1 MSLKRAAL
9 LIVLGGTVLP
19 AIAQQIEL
27 PGSSGSTPANR
38 ANGDTP
44 GTARPKVDET
54 ALRYFASQGDTRRL
68 EAEIAR
74 LRALYPEWS
83 PPADLFGPQTDTELE
98 RMWKLYADGKYSDV
112 RSAIAARQAADP
124 AWDPPA
130 DLIARLNESE
140 TRQRLINASDAQQ
153 WSTVLRLATETPG
166 VLTCS
171 NVDILWRVAEA
182 FSKTNQLPR
191 ALDAYTYVLTNC
203 NDPNE
208 RLATMQKAIPLL
220 TDEQI
225 AKLMELERKDADD
238 KPEFDVLRDDLIR
251 RRMGKAA
258 ENPEFSV
265 PDHDIKRM
273 EELSR
278 QSTTPGDPLL
288 LGWYLFRHDEAQRAL
303 EWFKLA
309 LDRKGGPKS
318 AEGYVLALNFL
329 GRALEAEP
337 IAYEWRDSAPENN
350 KAYLDVVISLL
361 TADPPPVLDEI
372 VLSRFSPVVMRDKYV
387 PGAQALGWYAYNT
400 GQIVTSQSWFE
411 TALTWDPNDEPS
423 AYGLSLTFW
432 RLGDQAR
439 LMAMVRSWGPRS
451 ERIVALVDPVV
462 RARLEAR
469 NAQTTTLRYN
479 DPLIAAAARL
489 TPTPTLQPPPLGAP
503 TVNAGRGYVPGVATP
518 QFVPVPGAASVQPGA
533 PALSYAPTGQ
543 FQPVPQFQGAQVQGV
558 QLQGVPGTYQPTA
571 QFQPLP
577 GAVGQPVTTQVA
589 AERAYATPVAA
600 SYAPAPPRRRS
611 VTRSVARTGSTVS
624 DVGGG
629 GGGAAS
635 SLARGW
641 QLMEMNR
648 PMEAIPAF
656 DYAIKYGTGRTAED
670 AAYGKSLAY
679 LRKGMTNAASAAA
692 LEAPQSP
699 RRSLALTKDLLT
711 QRAYEFYKDSRYVEA
726 LIALD
731 ELARIAPEQQDL
743 MLMRAWCYY
752 KIRDFQSANR
762 IFKALAAQGNTE
774 AMNGTQAILAA
785 TRQMKDAY

>member
-27 PGSSGSTPANR
+27 PGSSGNTPANR
-38 ANGDTP
+38 TGDTSNA
-44 GTARPKVDET
+44 ARPKVDET

-98 RMWKLYADGKYSDV
+98 RMWKLYAEGKYSDV
-112 RSAIAARQAADP
+112 RSAITARQTADP
-124 AWDPPA
+124 SWDPPA

-203 NDPNE
+203 NDPSE

-273 EELSR
+273 EELAR
-278 QSTTPGDPLL
+278 QNTTPGDPLL

-400 GQIVTSQSWFE
+400 GQIVTAQSWFE

-469 NAQTTTLRYN
+469 NAQTATRRYT
-479 DPLIAAAARL
+479 DPLVAAAARL
-489 TPTPTLQPPPLGAP
+489 TPTPTLQPPPVGAP
-503 TVNAGRGYVPGVATP
+503 TVNSARGYVPGTAAP
-518 QFVPVPGAASVQPGA
+518 QFVPVPGSTAVQPAA
-533 PALSYAPTGQ
+533 PAMSYAPTGQ
-543 FQPVPQFQGAQVQGV
+543 FQPIPQFQGAQS
-558 QLQGVPGTYQPTA
+558 TYQPTA
-571 QFQPLP
+571 QFQPVP
-577 GAVGQPVTTQVA
+577 GADTPAVTTQVA
-589 AERAYATPVAA
+589 AERAYAAPVAA
-600 SYAPAPPRRRS
+600 NYAAPTPRRRPI
-611 VTRSVARTGSTVS
+611 TRSVARTGSTVT
-624 DVGGG
+624 DVGSGGGG
-629 GGGAAS
+629 GGGAAA

-641 QLMEMNR
+641 QLMELNR

-656 DYAIKYGTGRTAED
+656 DYAIKYGAGRTAED

-711 QRAYEFYKDSRYVEA
+711 QRAFEFYKDGRYVEA

-731 ELARIAPEQQDL
+731 EVARIAPEQQDL
-743 MLMRAWCYY
+743 MMMRAWCYY
-752 KIRDFQSANR
+752 KIGDYQSANR
-762 IFKALAAQGNTE
+762 IFKALAAQGNPE
-774 AMNGTQAILAA
+774 AMNGVETVLIA
-785 TRQMKDAY
+785 TRQRRDTW